1 RQDTVGLG
9 SDKVWHICDAQS
21 WRSATTYE
29 KDTYRWVAGN
39 DGDSKWG
46 SVNGKNCYVFE
57 EKAWRAGNNSDC
69 SLELR
74 GCTTLRQ
81 DTVGLGSDKVWHICD
96 AQSWR
101 NATDIEKDTATWGEK
116 FTEGDVRNG
125 SVNTSFT
132 YVFNGS
138 NWRRGTILDSLMV
151 KNGGLA
157 CAEKKNTTNGKIA
170 VYKDTSSVK
179 IGNLYYVCSSG
190 TATLADTTYRWMVA
204 PNVYNDT
211 YESRGECANAT
222 DGDLMQGRISNT
234 KIYVCDFNDSDKDGE
249 KGWESAS
256 MVESVIG
263 GCRSRQQDSVGLA
276 KGVYYYCNEGTW
288 RLASTLEYDTY
299 HWNDTI
305 DGAWKKGSVVNSNI
319 YVFDE
324 SEGAWRTSTT
334 GFDTL
339 SINGCTVKRQLERAN
354 IYDED
359 NETNHCYTC
368 YNKKWYDGNEWS
380 WDLPKEAYLN
390 PEVEYDTIIDAR
402 DGKSYKTVKIGDQV
416 WMAENLN
423 YADSNQTPSLKGKS
437 WCYDNNEKYCD
448 VTGRLYTWAAAIDS
462 VALANDSNN
471 PQKCGNGKTCTLST
485 VVQGVCPSG
494 WHLPSEEEWNLLFTN
509 VGDKHVGKMLK
520 SMNGWEN
527 GGNDDNAY
535 GFSALPAGIRYNDGY
550 FRDAGDDAYFW
561 SASEYNSFGAC
572 RMLLYYD
579 SEYAYMYYLNKNDGF
594 SVRCLQ
600 DN

>member
-1 RQDTVGLG
+1 WRTGNNSDCSLGLRGCTKLRADTVGLG
-9 SDKVWHICDAQS
+9 SDKVWYTCENNT
-21 WRSATTYE
+21 WRKS
-29 KDTYRWVAGN
+29 
-39 DGDSKWG
+39 
-46 SVNGKNCYVFE
+46 
-57 EKAWRAGNNSDC
+57 
-69 SLELR
+69 
-74 GCTTLRQ
+74 
-81 DTVGLGSDKVWHICD
+81 
-96 AQSWR
+96 
-101 NATDIEKDTATWGEK
+101 TDIEKDTATWGEK

-324 SEGAWRTSTT
+324 IEGGWRASTT
-334 GFDTL
+334 AFDIL
-339 SINGCTVKRQLERAN
+339 SIDGCTVKRQLERAN

-359 NETNHCYTC
+359 NETNHYYTC

-390 PEVEYDTIIDAR
+390 PKVEYDTIIDAR

-437 WCYDNNEKYCD
+437 WCYDNNEKYCE
-448 VTGRLYTWAAAIDS
+448 VAGRLYTWAAAIDS
-462 VALANDSNN
+462 AQIYKDTE
-471 PQKCGNGKTCTLST
+471 QKCGYNKTCALTEP
-485 VVQGVCPSG
+485 VRGVCPED
-494 WHLPSEEEWNLLFTN
+494 WHLPSVSEWETLFEYVSGRN
-509 VGDKHVGKMLK
+509 VAGTKMK
-520 SMNGWEN
+520 SSIGWKN
-527 GGNDDNAY
+527 GGNGTDIV
-535 GFSALPAGIRYNDGY
+535 GFSVLPAGSRYYYGY
-550 FRDAGDDAYFW
+550 FYDAGDNAGFW
-561 SASEYNSFGAC
+561 SASHNSNDA
-572 RMLLYYD
+572 Y
-579 SEYAYMYYLNKNDGF
+579 YMYLDYLSENAYLGLNDKHGAF
-594 SVRCLQ
+594 SVRCVK
-600 DN
+600 DSE